1 MTWMNANSF
10 GPPPHSNLI
19 YCGTSSGNI
28 ASGGTYILNLEES
41 SGLYTT
47 GLLYVRGNENGLNQT
62 IKLYSW
68 NLSYYS
74 PTGDRYVRLA
84 LIHSSTLNNGYGD
97 VYAYISAY
105 SSNRT
110 ASVQSASSTSSSV
123 SDIYLRN
130 AVGAGCTA
138 QWSLWRTG

>member
-19 YCGTSSGNI
+19 YCGTASSSI
-28 ASGGTYILNLEES
+28 AAGGTYILNLEES

-47 GLLYVRGNENGLNQT
+47 GLLYVRGNENGVNQT
-62 IKLYSW
+62 IKVYSW
-68 NLSYYS
+68 TLAYYS
-74 PTGDRYVRLA
+74 PTNTREVRMS
-84 LIHSSTLNNGYGD
+84 LIESNVLNNGYGD
-97 VYAYISAY
+97 VYAYIPAY

-110 ASVQSASSTSSSV
+110 ASIQTASSTSTSV
-123 SDIYLRN
+123 TDIYLRN
-130 AVGAGCTA
+130 AVGYGCTA